1 MKENFIR
8 TMDKNTAD
16 QLISAGFKMVQN
28 SGGCYL
34 FLNSKTFQ
42 FDTNIDISKIR
53 YTNVMHV

>member
-1 MKENFIR
+1 
-8 TMDKNTAD
+8 MDKNTAD

-53 YTNVMHV
+53 YTNVMSV